1 MCGVTPTGGPRTSS
15 LLAAAGLTVAAVMAV
30 LLPSAPVD
38 VPLTALLTVCAF
50 ASILAVTRWEHSVEV
65 TGSVAALMLAVVF
78 LGAWPALL
86 ILVVSELAAW
96 VVDRYRPTALLVNI
110 AGHALPASIA
120 ALLLLPVLTPGDWP
134 EQEALALAAIAGAF
148 AVLLAINWFMVTALM
163 AVLDG
168 RSVRASL
175 QPPVALVPS
184 LVLTIGFTVA
194 LAAAYEEFG
203 IGATAFLLLLVFTF
217 SYGAHL
223 VVNARERTRQ
233 YASLSWGVLS
243 GLVRTLDQRD
253 PHAARHSAA
262 VAAFSRDIAKHVG
275 MDDRDQELAHTAG
288 LLHDIGRFAFGD
300 RVLEPGHE
308 LTDDDWQDVQR
319 HPQIGA
325 DLLPDLEVYGPVAE
339 IVRAHHERM
348 DGRGYPDGLRGD
360 EIPEIARIVAVAEA
374 YDTLTAA
381 DTYREQKTSFEA
393 LTELRRVA
401 GTQLDGRYVEA
412 LAELLAGRGT
422 DYRHADDAD
431 FDRELAIERKIAD
444 AVGQG

>member
-1 MCGVTPTGGPRTSS
+1 MKRTGAPRTSS
-15 LLAAAGLTVAAVMAV
+15 LLALGGLIAAIAMAIV
-30 LLPSAPVD
+30 LPSAPID
-38 VPLTALLTVCAF
+38 DPLTVLLTVCCF
-50 ASILAVTRWEHSVEV
+50 VSILAVTRWEHSVEV
-65 TGSVAALMLAVVF
+65 TGSVATLMLAVAF
-78 LGAWPALL
+78 LGAGPAIV

-96 VVDRYRPTALLVNI
+96 VVDRYRVTALLVNI
-110 AGHALPASIA
+110 SGHALPCSIA
-120 ALLLLPVLTPGDWP
+120 AVLLLPVVAPGEWP
-134 EQEALALAAIAGAF
+134 DQEAVALAALAGAF
-148 AVLLAINWFMVTALM
+148 AVALFVNWFMVTALM
-163 AVLDG
+163 AILDG
-168 RSVRASL
+168 RSPREDL
-175 QPPVALVPS
+175 RPPVALVPTFA
-184 LVLTIGFTVA
+184 LTVGFTVA

-203 IGATAFLLLLVFTF
+203 IGATAFLLLVVFAF

-223 VVNARERTRQ
+223 VTTSRNRTRQ

-275 MDDRDQELAHTAG
+275 MGERDQELAHTAG
-288 LLHDIGRFAFGD
+288 LLHDIGRFAFAD

-308 LTDDDWQDVQR
+308 LTDDDWQAVQR
-319 HPQIGA
+319 HPEIGA

-339 IVRAHHERM
+339 IVRAHHERV
-348 DGRGYPDGLRGD
+348 DGRGYPDGLKGD
-360 EIPEIARIVAVAEA
+360 AIPEIARIVAVAEA

-401 GTQLDGRYVEA
+401 GTQLDPRFVEA

-422 DYRHADDAD
+422 DYRHADTAD
-431 FDRELAIERKIAD
+431 FDRELAIQRKIAD